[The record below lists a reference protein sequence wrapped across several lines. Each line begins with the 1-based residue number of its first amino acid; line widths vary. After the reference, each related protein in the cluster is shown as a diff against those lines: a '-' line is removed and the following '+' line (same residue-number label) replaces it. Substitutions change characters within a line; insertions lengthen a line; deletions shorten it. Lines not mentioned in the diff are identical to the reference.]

1 MALESEINRIVFV
14 GNGSA
19 VTGYPITFPFL
30 DVAHVK
36 VGVQDEEGNIVDLDE
51 DAYVVTSSPSE
62 FKTVEAVADTVNLV
76 AYRQVPLT
84 QPHVFPLAGALS
96 PAQFEQ
102 ALDRLTMI
110 AQQLARAVDGNG
122 VYVSGEGDGAL
133 RDTYVWADATER
145 GTIKPRRR
153 GQLGVQL
160 DDESIWRSDSAS
172 VGDWILA
179 AIGTAGATGAQGI
192 QGIQGVQGPAMVF
205 KGTYDAG
212 DEYVAG
218 EVVTRLGSAWI
229 ALRTTTGDAPESSAS
244 DWHQFADGG
253 NDGWTPVLAVVA
265 DGARY
270 VQQVVDWTGGEGTK
284 PAVDKYV
291 GAAGLVTLIADGVN
305 IRGATGATGADG
317 LPGINGINGSNGA
330 DGLPGA
336 DGMDGA
342 SGMDGLPGVDGL
354 PGDDGLPGSMGLPGN
369 DGADGLPGADGAT
382 GDDGLPGSMGLPG
395 NDGADGLPG
404 ADGATGAPG
413 PKESKVKTPLG
424 SYSFACTEGTR
435 PLFIHV
441 RRIDEALPEKYLA
454 AIGTSVLRFPSGD
467 GLHELCVGIRAEF
480 PAWIMPACTE
490 EERIRSQAFWAQ
502 EHIEGGAK

>member
-1 MALESEINRIVFV
+1 MALDSEINRIVFT
-14 GNGSA
+14 GNGST
-19 VTGYPITFPFL
+19 VTGYPISFPFL

-36 VGVQDEEGNIVDLDE
+36 VGTQDVDGNITDMDE
-51 DAYVVTSSPSE
+51 DAYIVTSSPSE
-62 FKTVEAVADTVNLV
+62 FKTVEAVADTVSLV
-76 AYRQVPLT
+76 AYRQIPLT

-96 PAQFEQ
+96 PAQLEQ

-110 AQQLARAVDGNG
+110 TQQLARAVDGNG

-133 RDTYVWADATER
+133 RDTYFWADAAER

-179 AIGTAGATGAQGI
+179 AIGAAGANGAQGI
-192 QGIQGVQGPAMVF
+192 QGIQGVQGPPMVF
-205 KGTYDAG
+205 KGTYGAG

-229 ALRTTTGDAPESSAS
+229 ALRTTTGDAPEGSAS
-244 DWHQFADGG
+244 DWAQFADGG

-305 IRGATGATGADG
+305 IRGATGSAGADGANG
-317 LPGINGINGSNGA
+317 LPGIPGSNGTNGTN
-330 DGLPGA
+330 GLPGA

-342 SGMDGLPGVDGL
+342 SGMDGLPGTNGTNGL
-354 PGDDGLPGSMGLPGN
+354 PGIDGTDGLPGS
-369 DGADGLPGADGAT
+369 DGS
-382 GDDGLPGSMGLPG
+382 PGS
-395 NDGADGLPG
+395 A
-404 ADGATGAPG
+404 GAPG
-413 PKESKVKTPLG
+413 APGVKESKVKTPLG
-424 SYSFACTEGTR
+424 SYSFACMEASR

-441 RRIDEALPEKYLA
+441 REIGEDLPVKYLA
-454 AIGTSVLRFPSGD
+454 AIGATVLRFPSGD
-467 GLHELCVGIRAEF
+467 GKHELCVGIRAEF
-480 PAWIMPACTE
+480 PTWIMPACTD

-502 EHIEGGAK
+502 EHIAGGDK